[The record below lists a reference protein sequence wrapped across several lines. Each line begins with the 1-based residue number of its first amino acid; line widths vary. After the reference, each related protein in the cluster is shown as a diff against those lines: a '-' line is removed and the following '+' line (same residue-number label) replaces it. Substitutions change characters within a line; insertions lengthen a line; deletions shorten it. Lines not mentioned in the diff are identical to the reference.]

1 MVGHTGLPLVEA
13 QQAQS
18 FLAAQGLDQAERE
31 GAAETAEVER
41 PRAELVGARLHC
53 SKNRNSSIT
62 KKINKYSPLQAQVQA
77 GFFELRELEL
87 LLEFLFVPYGTAGV
101 RRSTKFFS

>member
-13 QQAQS
+13 QQARS

-41 PRAELVGARLHC
+41 PRAELVGALLHC
-53 SKNRNSSIT
+53 SKNRNFSIPE
-62 KKINKYSPLQAQVQA
+62 KSNKIKSTQRYNSPLQAQVQA

-87 LLEFLFVPYGTAGV
+87 LLEF
-101 RRSTKFFS
+101 

>member
-13 QQAQS
+13 HQARS

-41 PRAELVGARLHC
+41 SRAELVGALLYC
-53 SKNRNSSIT
+53 SKNRNFSIPEKVT
-62 KKINKYSPLQAQVQA
+62 K
-77 GFFELRELEL
+77 
-87 LLEFLFVPYGTAGV
+87 
-101 RRSTKFFS
+101 